1 MNAKSDVSSLSLL
14 VEWPIRG
21 YIAENFLALITF
33 RTNLKGT
40 GGKCPFAIWSVVY
53 DNTQSP
59 NAFSSFI
66 SFLTPNGATNTALH
80 QQCRG
85 AKRDRNSSF
94 AVIYQIGNE
103 LKVLLFVK
111 SEETEQ
117 FFDPYPSRRLSS
129 HKLPKCKYIPY
140 PWWWRR
146 DESTSTAVHNPPPI
160 HAHSFINNHHSPHH
174 SYSASTTSTFSS
186 APTLLFVGIGVCAFT
201 FSHWLK
207 WASSYRLSPPILNS
221 WLELR
226 CHIKSLIGKLLMLGE
241 GREGKKQN

>member
-1 MNAKSDVSSLSLL
+1 MFPWTKSVFYYVDWRIAKKWTQKVMYLASLSLL

-21 YIAENFLALITF
+21 YIAENFLALMTF

-160 HAHSFINNHHSPHH
+160 HAHSFINNHHSPF
-174 SYSASTTSTFSS
+174 TTPFIFRFHDIHIFLRSH
-186 APTLLFVGIGVCAFT
+186 FVVC
-201 FSHWLK
+201 WD
-207 WASSYRLSPPILNS
+207 WG
-221 WLELR
+221 LR
-226 CHIKSLIGKLLMLGE
+226 IHF
-241 GREGKKQN
+241 